1 MTSVAAFDFDN
12 KQLTRPAPADVPA
25 AVAAGQYCW
34 VDCEDCDAAAAVLTA
49 LGVPLEVTER
59 IRVDQRLGNF
69 RLSPN
74 CIHCAFVEAAMGAGR
89 LELTTLHVVL
99 GRGFMVTLHTNPSRA
114 IVGIM
119 ETFEQDFYETARSG
133 GYLLFELADHL
144 ITEYRE
150 VLVALTDHVEGLQE
164 SLLGDIGDEI
174 LTLVSELT
182 RALLRYRNAVV
193 TTREVIEELAT
204 RRSEYV
210 NPSTQPFLERQTVP
224 LDRLASD
231 ASTERTVLS
240 ETLQLYMGL
249 VSHRTNRVVNRLTVV
264 SMVFLPLNFMAA
276 VYGMNFEN
284 IPELGWRYSYYVFW
298 LVALGLVAGLLLLMR
313 KKRWF

>member
-1 MTSVAAFDFDN
+1 MTFVAAFDFDN

-34 VDCEDCDAAAAVLTA
+34 VDCEDCDAAEAVLIA
-49 LGVPLEVTER
+49 LGVSPATAER
-59 IRVDQRLGNF
+59 VRANQRLGNF
-69 RLSPN
+69 RLSSN
-74 CIHCAFVEAAMGAGR
+74 CIHCAFVETAMGADG
-89 LELTTLHVVL
+89 LELSTLHVVL
-99 GRGFMVTLHTNPSRA
+99 GRGFMVTVHNEPSRA
-114 IVGIM
+114 ISGIK
-119 ETFEQDFYETARSG
+119 ETFEQDFYETAQSG

-150 VLVALTDHVEGLQE
+150 VLVTLTDQVEGLQE

-174 LTLVSELT
+174 LTHVSELT
-182 RALLRYRNAVV
+182 RALLHYRNAVV
-193 TTREVIEELAT
+193 TAREVVEELAT

-210 NPSTQPFLERQTVP
+210 NQSTQPFLERQTVP

-249 VSHRTNRVVNRLTVV
+249 VSHRTNRIVNRLTVV

-284 IPELGWRYSYYVFW
+284 IPELGWHYSYYVFW